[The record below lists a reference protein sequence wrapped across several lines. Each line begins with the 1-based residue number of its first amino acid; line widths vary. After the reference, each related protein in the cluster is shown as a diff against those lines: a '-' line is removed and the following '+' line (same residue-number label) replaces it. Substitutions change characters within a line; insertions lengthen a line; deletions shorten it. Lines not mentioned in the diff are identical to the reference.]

1 MTVSTWHTRMRE
13 SGPWRGPGLGPYLEA
28 GKLSGF
34 PQYHGL
40 HGGLPV
46 LASGHLLPSLL
57 QIREWGREARLVQ
70 GLRGARMEGAGRDLD
85 RAPPH
90 PHAGPPRLGD
100 SHSRFWAA
108 LCFGVVIR
116 GWRMWGTCPTLLCP
130 GSIHLQSCPSE
141 GSRAHRQSPV
151 AGSPSH
157 WPSSVWAGTSHSLL
171 YLQRVRAF

>member
-1 MTVSTWHTRMRE
+1 MAHTNAGKRALER
-13 SGPWRGPGLGPYLEA
+13 SGPWAIPGVRKALWFPPVSRLTRGPASSCLWPPSA
-28 GKLSGF
+28 IPAADKRVGKKSQIVQAEGCT
-34 PQYHGL
+34 
-40 HGGLPV
+40 HGG
-46 LASGHLLPSLL
+46 
-57 QIREWGREARLVQ
+57 GRTGPGQSA
-70 GLRGARMEGAGRDLD
+70 
-85 RAPPH
+85 PH

-141 GSRAHRQSPV
+141 GSRAHRQSPA

-171 YLQRVRAF
+171 YLLRVRAF